1 MYYGRKKRYIIAA
14 AVALPIIFAAFYIAL
29 QGGYKNTE
37 EWNFD
42 SYPGNTSIPNVFAST
57 DTGVLGGNGSW
68 AIKSDQ
74 TAPSKPNV
82 LARISGDGIG
92 TGYHL
97 LLIARGS
104 YDSFDASV
112 KFMIISGKEDETAGL
127 VFRFLDINHYFV
139 LRADAMNNMFSL
151 CRIQT
156 GAVLCTQDV
165 DVSYLHLAKGQWH
178 TIRAQVAP
186 PGIAGFLDGTRLVQR
201 NDQNYLG
208 GGQVGVLTKGDSN
221 VHFDNLRINY

>member
-14 AVALPIIFAAFYIAL
+14 AVALPIIAVAFYATL
-29 QGGYKNTE
+29 QGGYKSSE

-42 SYPGNTSIPNVFAST
+42 SHQGNTSIPDPFASI
-57 DTGVLGGNGSW
+57 DTGALGDKGIW

-74 TAPSKPNV
+74 TAPTKPNV
-82 LARISGDGIG
+82 LARISENG
-92 TGYHL
+92 TGSGYHV

-112 KFMIISGKEDETAGL
+112 KFKIISGKEDEAAGL
-127 VFRFLDINHYFV
+127 VFRFQDINHYFV

-151 CRIQT
+151 CRIQI
-156 GAVLCTQDV
+156 GAVVCTQNV

-178 TIRAQVAP
+178 TITAQVAP

-221 VHFDNLRINY
+221 VHFDDLRINY

>member
-37 EWNFD
+37 DWNFD
-42 SYPGNTSIPNVFAST
+42 SYPANTSIPNVFAST

-82 LARISGDGIG
+82 LARVSGDGTG

-112 KFMIISGKEDETAGL
+112 KFMIISGKEDQTAGL
-127 VFRFLDINHYFV
+127 VVRFEDINHYFV
-139 LRADAMNNMFSL
+139 LRADAMNNKFSL
-151 CRIQT
+151 CRIQI
-156 GAVLCTQDV
+156 GAVVCTQDV
-165 DVSYLHLAKGQWH
+165 DVSITKGQWH
-178 TIRAQVAP
+178 TITAQVAP
-186 PGIAGFLDGTRLVQR
+186 PGIAGFLDGKRLLQR
-201 NDQNYLG
+201 NDQNYSG
-208 GGQVGVLTKGDSN
+208 GGQIGLLTKGDSN
-221 VHFDNLRINY
+221 VYFDDLRINY

>member
-14 AVALPIIFAAFYIAL
+14 AVALPITFAAFYIAL

-57 DTGVLGGNGSW
+57 DTGVPGGNGSW
-68 AIKSDQ
+68 AIKPDQ

-82 LARISGDGIG
+82 LARISGDGSG

-127 VFRFLDINHYFV
+127 VFRFQDINHYFV

-151 CRIQT
+151 CRIQI
-156 GAVLCTQDV
+156 GAVVCTQNV
-165 DVSYLHLAKGQWH
+165 DVSYLHLANGQWH
-178 TIRAQVAP
+178 TITAQVAP

-201 NDQNYLG
+201 NDQNYMG
-208 GGQVGVLTKGDSN
+208 GGQIGVLTKGDSN
-221 VHFDNLRINY
+221 VDYDNLKINY